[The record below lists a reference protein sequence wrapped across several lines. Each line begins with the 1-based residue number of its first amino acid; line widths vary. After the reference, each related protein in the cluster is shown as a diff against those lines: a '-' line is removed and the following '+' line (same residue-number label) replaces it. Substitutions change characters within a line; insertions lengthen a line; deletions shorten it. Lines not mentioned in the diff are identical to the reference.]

1 MTAFRTLMVGFGDI
15 ASGLDQDLKMAR
27 YFEYASHASVLSAH
41 PAFDWLGTVDLRE
54 AALINARDKWRIP
67 VVETDLATAIEK
79 VRPEIAVL
87 ATPPGQRAE
96 AVAAMPDLKA
106 VLVEKPLSGPNDNDG
121 KALATI
127 CAERGIPVLVNYWR
141 RADRNFRDLAAGGL
155 KARIGAPQAVFGLYG
170 KGLANNCSH
179 MIDFLRMLLGDV
191 TTVQALGPAVPSPD
205 STVPGDLQLPFAL
218 TLEDSTVASFG
229 TVDFHHYR
237 EVGLDI
243 WGERGR
249 LSVLLEGLSAT
260 FFRNG
265 SALVVPGLRLDQR
278 KNQGTD
284 FAFGRRGRCASAG
297 GLTSCPMRHSPPPRW
312 KFWFTWRIRARPTWS
327 WDWTAHYEPKAPNCP
342 STPQARL

>member
-67 VVETDLATAIEK
+67 VVETDLATAIDK

-229 TVDFHHYR
+229 TLDFHHYR

-260 FFRNG
+260 FFPVADNRGLENAREVSPDAG
-265 SALVVPGLRLDQR
+265 EVLTPTVSDSLYRMYDNLAAIAAGTATPWSSLDSALINEKIKERILR
-278 KNQGTD
+278 
-284 FAFGRRGRCASAG
+284 SAAEG
-297 GLTSCPMRHSPPPRW
+297 G
-312 KFWFTWRIRARPTWS
+312 
-327 WDWTAHYEPKAPNCP
+327 
-342 STPQARL
+342 ARLPVD

>member
-260 FFRNG
+260 FFPVADNRGLENTREVSPDAG
-265 SALVVPGLRLDQR
+265 EVLKSTVSDSLYRMYDNLAAIAAGTAAPWSSLASALINEKIKERILR
-278 KNQGTD
+278 
-284 FAFGRRGRCASAG
+284 SAAEG
-297 GLTSCPMRHSPPPRW
+297 G
-312 KFWFTWRIRARPTWS
+312 
-327 WDWTAHYEPKAPNCP
+327 
-342 STPQARL
+342 ARLPVD

>member
-1 MTAFRTLMVGFGDI
+1 MTAYRTLMVGFGDI
-15 ASGLDQDLKMAR
+15 ASGLGQDLKMAR

-54 AALINARDKWRIP
+54 AALIGARDKWQIP
-67 VVETDLATAIEK
+67 VVETDLAAAIEK

-155 KARIGAPQAVFGLYG
+155 KARIGAPQAVFGIYG

-260 FFRNG
+260 FFPVADNRGLENAHEVSPDAG
-265 SALVVPGLRLDQR
+265 EILKSTVSDSLYRMYDNLAAIAAGTAAPWSSLASALINEKIKERILS
-278 KNQGTD
+278 
-284 FAFGRRGRCASAG
+284 SAAEG
-297 GLTSCPMRHSPPPRW
+297 G
-312 KFWFTWRIRARPTWS
+312 
-327 WDWTAHYEPKAPNCP
+327 
-342 STPQARL
+342 ARLPVD

>member
-1 MTAFRTLMVGFGDI
+1 MTAYRTLMVGFGDI
-15 ASGLDQDLKMAR
+15 ASGLGQDLKMAR

-260 FFRNG
+260 FFPVADNRGLENTREVSPDAG
-265 SALVVPGLRLDQR
+265 EVLKSTVSDSLYRMYDNLAAIAAGTAAPWSSLASALINEKIKERILR
-278 KNQGTD
+278 
-284 FAFGRRGRCASAG
+284 SAAEG
-297 GLTSCPMRHSPPPRW
+297 G
-312 KFWFTWRIRARPTWS
+312 
-327 WDWTAHYEPKAPNCP
+327 
-342 STPQARL
+342 ARLPVD

>member
-249 LSVLLEGLSAT
+249 LSVLLEGLSAA
-260 FFRNG
+260 FFPVADNRGLENAREVSPDAG
-265 SALVVPGLRLDQR
+265 EVLKPTVSDSLYRMYDNLAAIAAGTAAPWSSLASALINEKIKERILR
-278 KNQGTD
+278 
-284 FAFGRRGRCASAG
+284 SAAKG
-297 GLTSCPMRHSPPPRW
+297 GV
-312 KFWFTWRIRARPTWS
+312 
-327 WDWTAHYEPKAPNCP
+327 
-342 STPQARL
+342 RLPVD